1 MRGRRRQRRVRLM
14 HSERADAAVTK
25 RDGASS
31 GPNRLTTQRATKL
44 GLLDLKRHLFLG
56 LGVTLCDADMDL
68 IRSRGEFV
76 CGQICDV
83 RNAAVW

>member
-1 MRGRRRQRRVRLM
+1 MRGRRRQRRVRLLD
-14 HSERADAAVTK
+14 SERANAAFTK

-31 GPNRLTTQRATKL
+31 GPNRLTTRRATKL

-56 LGVTLCDADMDL
+56 LGITLCDADMDL